1 MYKHLMNKSANVL
14 VASRGD
20 VILEYFGTIVEE
32 TDKTLKLENVNINY
46 AALNYQKS
54 LLGSA
59 ITVFK
64 TNLAES
70 TINKEYIISVNI

>member
-1 MYKHLMNKSANVL
+1 MYKKLMNKPVNVL

-32 TDKTLKLENVNINY
+32 TETTLKLENVNINY

-54 LLGSA
+54 LLGNG

-64 TNLAES
+64 QNLRE
-70 TINKEYIISVNI
+70 TIINKEYIISVNN